1 MCVEIHLYTNYT
13 NMYINSF
20 GCFLKEIWVKGKKKA
35 KDKFHF
41 KRHAMTIVK
50 LWNFLSRC
58 MPPTFNPNNKKYQDS
73 KHLKEKSNKKK
84 MKWDKFWK
92 YSKKFQ

>member
-1 MCVEIHLYTNYT
+1 MLHKFFWMFFERDLR
-13 NMYINSF
+13 
-20 GCFLKEIWVKGKKKA
+20 KGKKKA

-84 MKWDKFWK
+84 MK
-92 YSKKFQ
+92 

>member
-1 MCVEIHLYTNYT
+1 
-13 NMYINSF
+13 
-20 GCFLKEIWVKGKKKA
+20 
-35 KDKFHF
+35 
-41 KRHAMTIVK
+41 MTIVK

-84 MKWDKFWK
+84 NEMR
-92 YSKKFQ
+92 

>member
-41 KRHAMTIVK
+41 KRHAMTIIK
-50 LWNFLSRC
+50 LWNFLSRAC
-58 MPPTFNPNNKKYQDS
+58 HQLSIQITKNIKIQS
-73 KHLKEKSNKKK
+73 I
-84 MKWDKFWK
+84 
-92 YSKKFQ
+92 